1 VAEAEIGILG
11 GSGLHDLLPDAER
24 VTMGTPYGQPSAA
37 ISVGELGGAPV
48 AFLARQGDNDELP
61 AAQVPNRANVWA
73 LKELGVRRI
82 VGVHVCGALRPDFEI
97 GELVVASQFVDRT
110 WGRADTYF
118 DGAERTHVSAAVP
131 FCDDLGG
138 VVVQTAGELD
148 VPARA
153 GGTVVVVQGPRFST
167 QAESQWFRMLGWD
180 VVNMTVYP
188 ESHLAREAAL
198 CYAAVLMVTDYD
210 IGIEGAGAVSSVSIA
225 RVEAEHVE
233 QLDAVLAA
241 VAPRIGPQPEDQC
254 ATALERARAR
264 F

>member
-11 GSGLHDLLPDAER
+11 GFGLHELFAGGER
-24 VTMGTPYGQPSAA
+24 VTIGTPYGQPSAA
-37 ISVGELGGAPV
+37 ITVGSLGGVAV

-61 AAQVPNRANVWA
+61 AAQVPSRANVWA
-73 LKELGVRRI
+73 LKQLGVRRI
-82 VGVHVCGALRPDFEI
+82 LASHVCGALRPDFVI

-131 FCDDLGG
+131 FCEDLAQ
-138 VVVQTAGELD
+138 VVVGTACDLD
-148 VPARA
+148 VPARH
-153 GGTVVVVQGPRFST
+153 GGTAVVIQGPRFST

-180 VVNMTVYP
+180 VVNMTLYP
-188 ESHLAREAAL
+188 ECHLAREAAL
-198 CYAAVLMVTDYD
+198 CYSAVLMVTDYD
-210 IGIEGAGAVSSVSIA
+210 IGVEGAGAVSSISIA

-233 QLDAVLAA
+233 QLHAVLTAA
-241 VAPRIGPQPEDQC
+241 LPKVGPQPEDQC

>member
-11 GSGLHDLLPDAER
+11 GSGLHELFAGGER
-24 VTMGTPYGQPSAA
+24 VTIGTPYGQPSAA
-37 ISVGELGGAPV
+37 ITVGSLGGVAV

-61 AAQVPNRANVWA
+61 AAQVPSRANVWA

-82 VGVHVCGALRPDFEI
+82 LASHVCGALRPDFVI

-110 WGRADTYF
+110 
-118 DGAERTHVSAAVP
+118 HVSAAVP
-131 FCDDLGG
+131 FCEDLAQ
-138 VVVQTAGELD
+138 VVVGTACDLD
-148 VPARA
+148 VPARH
-153 GGTVVVVQGPRFST
+153 GGTAVVIQGPRFST

-180 VVNMTVYP
+180 VVNMTLYP
-188 ESHLAREAAL
+188 ECHLAREAAL
-198 CYAAVLMVTDYD
+198 CYSAVLMVTDYD
-210 IGIEGAGAVSSVSIA
+210 IGVEGAGAVSSISIA

-233 QLDAVLAA
+233 QLDAVLTAA
-241 VAPRIGPQPEDQC
+241 VPRVGPQPEDQC

>member
-1 VAEAEIGILG
+1 MAEAEIGILG
-11 GSGLHDLLPDAER
+11 GSGLHELLADAER
-24 VTMGTPYGQPSAA
+24 VAVGTPYGQPSAA
-37 ISVGELGGAPV
+37 IAVGELGGTAV
-48 AFLARQGDNDELP
+48 AFLARQGENDELP
-61 AAQVPNRANVWA
+61 AAHVPNRANIWA

-82 VGVHVCGALRPDFEI
+82 LGSHVCGALRPDFEI
-97 GELVVASQFVDRT
+97 GELVVASQFIDRT
-110 WGRADTYF
+110 WGREDTYF

-138 VVVQTAGELD
+138 LVARTAGELD
-148 VPARA
+148 VPSSR

-188 ESHLAREAAL
+188 ECHLAREAAL

-210 IGIEGAGAVSSVSIA
+210 IGIEGAGAVTSLSIA

-233 QLDAVLAA
+233 QLDAVIAA
-241 VAPRIGPQPEDQC
+241 VVPRIGPQPDDQC